1 MAMQTGPGGKVD
13 RQTTTPFHLK
23 LFYKVNV
30 FHKSV
35 TSPCSPLVKTQN
47 LIAWKNPT
55 RLEEFPTAT
64 SGNLPPHLQIYT
76 WPSCTLRELSH
87 LLVSAL
93 PRLLPDP
100 AIGTRLS
107 YRLIYPDAHDAGRR
121 GPGRFMSKE
130 LGNVIVG
137 GDASGEGGGG
147 GGMIYPT
154 EEEAVVVTPGPM
166 AGPLGGDPDKTLQDA
181 RFVIG
186 DYISCAIFPP
196 YSNGSVAAAPAAAG
210 SSGSRHGGGGGL
222 GRDMGDYRGGGGG
235 GRGGPSMGPR
245 ENGYGG
251 FRGRGGP
258 RPGGGPS
265 NGGRLGDGGLPSGE
279 WRRGERIPDG
289 PGGRGYGRGRGR
301 GY

>member
-1 MAMQTGPGGKVD
+1 MQTGPGGKVD

-23 LFYKVNV
+23 LFYKLNA
-30 FHKSV
+30 FH
-35 TSPCSPLVKTQN
+35 
-47 LIAWKNPT
+47 
-55 RLEEFPTAT
+55 RLEEFPSST
-64 SGNLPPHLQIYT
+64 SGPLPPHLQIYT

-93 PRLLPDP
+93 PRLLPNP
-100 AIGTRLS
+100 AVGTRLS
-107 YRLIYPDAHDAGRR
+107 YRLIFPDTRDVGRP

-137 GDASGEGGGG
+137 GGEGGPVEG
-147 GGMIYPT
+147 IFPT
-154 EEEAVVVTPGPM
+154 EDEAVVVTPGPM
-166 AGPLGGDPDKTLQDA
+166 AGLLGGEPDKTLQDA

-196 YSNGSVAAAPAAAG
+196 HSNGSVAPAPAAAG
-210 SSGSRHGGGGGL
+210 SAGRHPGSGL
-222 GRDMGDYRGGGGG
+222 GRDMGDFRGGG
-235 GRGGPSMGPR
+235 GRGGPTVGPR

-258 RPGGGPS
+258 RPGGGS
-265 NGGRLGDGGLPSGE
+265 FNGGRLGDGGLPSGE